1 MRLRLRVIFLRFEAE
16 NVLES
21 FSICDSIKYYVLK
34 SRVISSSPCANQS
47 LSWNPRFQGAGWV
60 GRSVSNLNMQTKG
73 LSFLVYLLSVNAEYC
88 ASNPRSSEEPER
100 NVTNIWLPLD
110 TRPSR
115 TEPLQN
121 RPSEGELAE
130 APS

>member
-1 MRLRLRVIFLRFEAE
+1 MVSR
-16 NVLES
+16 S
-21 FSICDSIKYYVLK
+21 F
-34 SRVISSSPCANQS
+34 
-47 LSWNPRFQGAGWV
+47 GT
-60 GRSVSNLNMQTKG
+60 SVSNLNMQTKG
-73 LSFLVYLLSVNAEYC
+73 LIFLVYLRFGPLCGVVLVEVVVVVVVGLSVNKYF

-110 TRPSR
+110 TRCSR
-115 TEPLQN
+115 SEPLQN